1 MTTSTRAR
9 RKTITSASHKANVQ
23 RSNPRSALGASQG
36 PEPDLKQAMKL
47 VMELMP
53 IVGPSGQE
61 AGVVEYITGRLREV
75 GVPMSAITT
84 DQAHR
89 KSPLKGEIGNLI
101 CKLPGTL
108 KAPRRMLMAHMD
120 TVPLCV
126 GCKPVRKGEVV
137 QSADPKTGLGADD
150 RAGAAVV
157 LNSALEIVQRGLPH
171 PPLTFFWPIQEEVG
185 LHGAQFVQLSQL
197 GNPKLAF
204 NWDGGPAE
212 KVTIGATG
220 AYRLVIEI
228 TGLASH
234 AGVAPQRGVSAIA
247 IASLAIAD
255 LVRNGWHGLVRKGKR
270 EGTTNVGFI
279 QGGGATNVVTDR
291 VTLKAEA
298 RSHDPEFRKEILDA
312 IQDAFAR
319 AAAELKNEFGA
330 VGKVDFTSRLDY
342 ESFRLPEDAP
352 ASVAAQNAIRS
363 IGGEPLVAVTNGGLD
378 ANWLS
383 ARGIPT
389 VTLGC
394 GQQNP
399 HTVQERLDIAAFQ
412 RACRIGLRLAT
423 AMEGCGDA

>member
-1 MTTSTRAR
+1 MPTSAR
-9 RKTITSASHKANVQ
+9 SARKTPSHTARPAANGQ
-23 RSNPRSALGASQG
+23 PAA
-36 PEPDLKQAMKL
+36 PEPDLKQALRL
-47 VMELMP
+47 VMDLMP
-53 IVGPSGQE
+53 IRGPSGQE
-61 AGVVEYITGRLREV
+61 AGVVEYISARLRKA
-75 GVPMSAITT
+75 GVPAAAIAT
-84 DQAHR
+84 DNAHR
-89 KSPLKGEIGNLI
+89 KSPLKGEVGNLI

-108 KAPRRMLMAHMD
+108 KGPRRMLMAHMD

-126 GCKPVRKGEVV
+126 GCKPVLRGDVV
-137 QSADPKTGLGADD
+137 QSADPATGLGADD

-157 LNSALEIVQRGLPH
+157 LNTAVEIIERGLPH

-185 LHGAQFVQLSQL
+185 LHGAQYVQLSRL
-197 GNPKLAF
+197 GNPRLAF

-220 AYRLVIEI
+220 AYRLLIEI
-228 TGLASH
+228 SGVASH

-247 IASLAIAD
+247 VASLAIAD
-255 LVRNGWHGLVRKGKR
+255 LVRHGWHGLVRKGKR

-291 VTLKAEA
+291 VQIKAEA
-298 RSHDPEFRKEILDA
+298 RSHDPEFRKEILEA
-312 IQDAFAR
+312 IQDAFRR
-319 AAAELKNEFGA
+319 AAESVKSEFGA
-330 VGKVDFTSRLDY
+330 TGKVEFTSRLDY
-342 ESFRLPEDAP
+342 ESFRLSDDDP
-352 ASVAAQNAIRS
+352 VVIAAQAAVRS

-399 HTVQERLDIAAFQ
+399 HTVAERLDVPAFE
-412 RACRIGLRLAT
+412 RACRIGLRLAC
-423 AMEGCGDA
+423 ADHL